1 MWTLFLLH
9 EGVCLRDSAS
19 TIVYLNLKIKLVF
32 YFLFC
37 FSEGKYD
44 NALNLYT
51 MAIELNPKVP
61 AYYGNRSFC
70 YIKTEYYGYALED
83 ANKAI
88 ELDKKYI
95 KVRLYLQ
102 YLVNNHGI
110 QSEEQVRLLI
120 AKSCLQEVT

>member
-1 MWTLFLLH
+1 
-9 EGVCLRDSAS
+9 
-19 TIVYLNLKIKLVF
+19 
-32 YFLFC
+32 
-37 FSEGKYD
+37 
-44 NALNLYT
+44 

-120 AKSCLQEVT
+120 AKSCLQEVTWRILIALWYRDTFGVLASACASSFFSFFFNNISSQHLLQEQMLI

>member
-1 MWTLFLLH
+1 
-9 EGVCLRDSAS
+9 
-19 TIVYLNLKIKLVF
+19 
-32 YFLFC
+32 
-37 FSEGKYD
+37 
-44 NALNLYT
+44 
-51 MAIELNPKVP
+51 MAIELNPNVP

-120 AKSCLQEVT
+120 AKSCLQEVILRYDTVILLEYSRVLALVLFFFNFFFNNILSQHLL